1 MYIPFLLFRGQPYG
15 ESGDNA
21 RQLGG
26 VVEEN
31 TYTTGLPGAHKP
43 TEYALLVFVRM
54 ILDPGCDLRVA
65 QAGCYRLYLLEVLH
79 VRLARLSDGL

>member
-54 ILDPGCDLRVA
+54 ILDPSYDPGVA
-65 QAGCYRLYLLEVLH
+65 QAGRYSLYLCGVLH
-79 VRLARLSDGL
+79 VRLARLSYGL